1 MENMITEIKSAFFLS
16 FLLFASVMLIPS
28 CQQKQKDQVIEV
40 EKAEYFLLRPEI
52 EKAYGYSH
60 AVKIGNDIKISGAVS
75 MDEEGNPTA
84 IGQLANINT
93 PDSKSLIVQPWDK
106 SLLQEIEK
114 GIINA
119 NLGFNPMN
127 NGDTVIV
134 SIPPLTEE
142 RRKELVKIVRNESE
156 NSKIGIR
163 NIRKDSNQ
171 EIKKTDI
178 SDDEKKNFETTSQLL
193 IAKTET
199 GIELPSSLNI
209 RDIPI
214 FFAISPQR
222 IKLPHNL
229 IRISLLN

>member
-1 MENMITEIKSAFFLS
+1 MNEKLKIILKSAEDKMQSSLTHLENE
-16 FLLFASVMLIPS
+16 LLNIRAGKANPNMLKSVMV
-28 CQQKQKDQVIEV
+28 D
-40 EKAEYFLLRPEI
+40 Y
-52 EKAYGYSH
+52 Y
-60 AVKIGNDIKISGAVS
+60 
-75 MDEEGNPTA
+75 GNPTA

-106 SLLQEIEK
+106 SLLREIEK

-127 NGDTVIV
+127 NGDTIIV

-178 SDDEKKNFETTSQLL
+178 SDDEKKNFEIDIQELTDNFITKIDSVL
-193 IAKTET
+193 IVKEKEIMT
-199 GIELPSSLNI
+199 I
-209 RDIPI
+209 
-214 FFAISPQR
+214 
-222 IKLPHNL
+222 
-229 IRISLLN
+229 